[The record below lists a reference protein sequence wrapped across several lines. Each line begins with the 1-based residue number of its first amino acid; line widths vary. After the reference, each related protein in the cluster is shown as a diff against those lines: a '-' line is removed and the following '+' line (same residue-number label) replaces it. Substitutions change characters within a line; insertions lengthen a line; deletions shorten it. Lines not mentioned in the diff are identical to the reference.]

1 MLACLILPAL
11 LAIASVAPVSAA
23 TFTVTNTNDIGAGS
37 LRQAITDAN
46 VAGGTISFAITGGG
60 ARTIALASSLP
71 TITSAVMVDGT
82 TESGYGGAPLV
93 TLDGS
98 GRYSVFTVGAGAA
111 LTLSGLVIQN
121 AGSGGIVNAGSLTV
135 NGCTLRANLS
145 LNGGGAI
152 ATNGGSVAVANSL
165 FDTNTGASAGGGG
178 AISIA
183 GGTVTITGS
192 TFSGNVGATGGGA
205 IFVNTA
211 TGSSP
216 LAGTLYLTNST
227 LSGNSVG
234 THQGGAVY
242 VSASASATLTN
253 DTISG
258 NRAGAGGGI
267 LSNGAT
273 TLANTIVA
281 QNTVAAGGSGPDL
294 LSGGGVPFIDGGHNL
309 IGITD
314 GTSAFTDVSADGTDY
329 TGTAA
334 LPRDPGLV
342 ALPLA
347 NNGGPTPTQALTATS
362 IAINHGDNAVC
373 ANSTGPT
380 AVRSKDQ
387 RGVLRPQGTAC
398 DIGAYESFVLA
409 LNGTTVP
416 TSGGTATL
424 TGTGF
429 QPGLTLTVDGANA
442 PVTNVTSDGTA
453 LAAVIPAH
461 LPGAVTASVSEPIFA
476 PSPAAATLAYANFT
490 PVAQAIS
497 PASGPVTGGASVTIT
512 GAYFAPGASVTFG
525 GAPAQNVT
533 VASDTKITAIVPPH
547 TAPGAVTV
555 TVVYQGLSGTL
566 ADGYTYGIVN
576 PLPPSKP
583 TTSPSPGGP
592 PSPVPLQRP
601 AAASTP
607 GSAPNPLPSAR

>member
-1 MLACLILPAL
+1 
-11 LAIASVAPVSAA
+11 
-23 TFTVTNTNDIGAGS
+23 
-37 LRQAITDAN
+37 
-46 VAGGTISFAITGGG
+46 
-60 ARTIALASSLP
+60 
-71 TITSAVMVDGT
+71 
-82 TESGYGGAPLV
+82 
-93 TLDGS
+93 
-98 GRYSVFTVGAGAA
+98 
-111 LTLSGLVIQN
+111 
-121 AGSGGIVNAGSLTV
+121 
-135 NGCTLRANLS
+135 
-145 LNGGGAI
+145 
-152 ATNGGSVAVANSL
+152 
-165 FDTNTGASAGGGG
+165 
-178 AISIA
+178 
-183 GGTVTITGS
+183 VTITGS
-192 TFSGNVGATGGGA
+192 TFSGNLGTNGGGA
-205 IFVNTA
+205 IFVNVG
-211 TGSSP
+211 TGSPP
-216 LAGTLYLTNST
+216 LVGTLYLTDST
-227 LSGNSVG
+227 LSGNSTG
-234 THQGGAVY
+234 RSQSGAVY

-253 DTISG
+253 DTVSG
-258 NRAGAGGGI
+258 NRAGAGGGGI
-267 LSNGAT
+267 FNNGTT
-273 TLANTIVA
+273 TLTNTIVA

-294 LSGGGVPFIDGGHNL
+294 LSGGGVPFTDGGHNV

-329 TGTAA
+329 TGTVA

-362 IAINHGDNAVC
+362 IAINHGDNGIC

-380 AVRSKDQ
+380 AVRGKDQ

-416 TSGGTATL
+416 TSGGTVTL
-424 TGTGF
+424 TGTGL

-476 PSPAAATLAYANFT
+476 PAPAAATLAYANFT

-533 VASDTKITAIVPPH
+533 AVSDTKITAIVPPH

-555 TVVYQGLSGTL
+555 TVMYQGLSGTL
-566 ADGYTYGIVN
+566 TNGYTYGIVN
-576 PLPPSKP
+576 TLPPPKP
-583 TTSPSPGGP
+583 TVSPSPGGP
-592 PSPVPLQRP
+592 PSPVPPQRP
-601 AAASTP
+601 ATASAP
-607 GSAPNPLPSAR
+607 GSAPNPLPPAR